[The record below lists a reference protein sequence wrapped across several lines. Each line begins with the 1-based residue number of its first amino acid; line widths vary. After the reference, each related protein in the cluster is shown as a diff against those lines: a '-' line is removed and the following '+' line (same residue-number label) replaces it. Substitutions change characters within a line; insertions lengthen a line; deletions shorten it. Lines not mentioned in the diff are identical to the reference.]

1 LVNNFSRVS
10 NAAIVAAICCLFL
23 GCAQI
28 HRSDIAG
35 KVTTQNATNEISD
48 REGNVKKIVLFVHD
62 AVLQVAPDNQ
72 LKPGGVLYEAM
83 TFNCT
88 ILGP

>member
-1 LVNNFSRVS
+1 M
-10 NAAIVAAICCLFL
+10 
-23 GCAQI
+23 
-28 HRSDIAG
+28 
-35 KVTTQNATNEISD
+35 
-48 REGNVKKIVLFVHD
+48 KKIVLFVHD